1 MDIQPTEID
10 IQSFSQVLDF
20 IGTFAFAISGIR
32 LASARRFDLF
42 GAYVVG
48 FTTAVGGGPVRD
60 LMLGLT
66 PFWMLNPTYLICTA
80 FAVIWVAVFGK
91 ALIRQNN
98 TWFLFDTIGLAVFTV
113 TGMERTLALGFPG
126 WTAIIMGTM
135 TGAAGG
141 VFRDVFINVEPLI
154 FRKEIYASACVLG
167 GLAYLACGMLG
178 AGSITSGVVCSI
190 TVIVMRLLA
199 VKFHLSLPHLKGAD

>member
-1 MDIQPTEID
+1 MDFP
-10 IQSFSQVLDF
+10 SFSQVLDF

-32 LASARRFDLF
+32 LASAKRFDLF

-48 FTTAVGGGPVRD
+48 FTTAVGGGTVRD

-66 PFWMLNPTYLICTA
+66 PFWMQTPTYVVCTA
-80 FAVIWVAVFGK
+80 FAVLWVAVFGK

-113 TGMERTLALGFPG
+113 TGVEKTLALGFPW

-167 GLAYLACGMLG
+167 GFVYLACVYAGLG
-178 AGSITSGVVCSI
+178 SVAAGIVCSAG
-190 TVIVMRLLA
+190 VIAIRLLA
-199 VKFHLSLPHLKGAD
+199 VRFHLSLPHLKGEE

>member
-32 LASARRFDLF
+32 LASARSFDLF

-48 FTTAVGGGPVRD
+48 FTTAVGGGTVRD